1 MDPSFT
7 RFCPIVVTSCTSR
20 KRGPAPP
27 LSLSDISHPADLS
40 SLASRW
46 LNLLGKAT
54 QRIAAGDLY
63 VGRSISESK
72 WVAEKIGA
80 SMYVVSAGLGL
91 VDSATMV
98 PNYDLTIS
106 SRGTPLSDT
115 LRRHGL
121 EGASWWSLLTNH
133 PNTEGSLA
141 KMLSS
146 RPNRV
151 VFLALP
157 ASYLRMVSEDLAA
170 VPEKAARRL
179 RIFTSEVGKNAVP
192 AHLRECVLPYDERL
206 ESLGGYDGTRAEFPQ
221 RALRHFVEELAAHK
235 LALADAH
242 VAVAA
247 ALEGLGRRTTPI
259 RQRRTDAQIAKIL
272 RQRWRAY
279 GGSST
284 RLHRYLRDDALVACE
299 QSRFRALWREVR
311 AEFDAGRKESGH
323 GA

>member
-157 ASYLRMVSEDLAA
+157 ASYLR
-170 VPEKAARRL
+170 
-179 RIFTSEVGKNAVP
+179 
-192 AHLRECVLPYDERL
+192 L